1 MKTGD
6 LVAGRFS
13 LQELA
18 AEGGMGKVFRA
29 LDRVSR
35 EEVALKSFGPA
46 MGIDRA
52 AREIDVLSRLEHPN
66 IVRHVASGIS
76 LEGELYLAMEWLDG
90 EPLDARIA
98 RDALSVDEALQLGEA
113 LAVALAAAHAAG
125 VVHRDVKPDN
135 VVLVGGAVDR
145 PKLVDF
151 GLARVERGAQ
161 LTSAGMVLGT
171 PAYMAPEQV
180 RGGTVDA
187 RADLFGLGVLLYE
200 AIAGTPPFSAAHP
213 LGVMAKILLEP
224 APALTSPE
232 GDVPPALAGLVAK
245 LLEKEPEA
253 RPASA
258 LEVASVIA
266 RLREAR
272 DRSGR
277 ASAAPGSLTPESLG
291 RISALP
297 ASAALGRREMRLSS
311 VLLVAPFDEALF
323 DEAHGFGIEATG
335 ASAYEQLLGAVHRHA
350 AELER
355 LADGALL
362 VLVPG
367 LDEALDQAARAAR
380 CALDVRRILPRQPM
394 VLVTGRSQRGE
405 RLPVGELLDRGAAL
419 LARRVT
425 KAALA
430 RGGVGVDA
438 ATAALLERA
447 FVVHDDGTHLSLVS
461 ERDLAREQGL
471 HASKLAPFVGRAAEL
486 TELCAALDACARTHR
501 AEARWVRGAVG
512 AGKTRLARAARELL
526 AEREPARTV
535 LAARGEVVRR
545 EVPLGLAARALEG
558 LFGIELGEGLDG
570 ARRRIQAR
578 VEASVAPEQALRVA
592 SFLGE
597 LVGVPFDDEALP
609 LLRSARADRIRVGD
623 QLRAAWREFLEA
635 ELGLGPVVFL
645 IDDLELADA
654 PSLELFGASLREHAE
669 RALAIVAFSRDDA
682 AAPAWPS
689 LHAVELG
696 ALAPHDAAA
705 LARAALGE
713 RATDDAVARIVAQAD
728 GSPLAL
734 EELSLAELEGRAHRT
749 PPTLLALAQARLA
762 ALGDEERRTLRAASI
777 FGGRFDARAVSALLA
792 ADELEPV
799 ARELDALTERGVLWR
814 SASGGARY
822 AFRSSLLRDA
832 AYLSLTDE
840 DRELGHR
847 LAASHL
853 AEHGQ
858 ARDAPV
864 VAHHFEAGAE
874 PRQAAIWFAKA
885 AELALEANA
894 FERAAELAGRGALAG
909 ASGALLGRVRLLE
922 TEAFRHAGRNV
933 EMFRAGVSGMEHLPL
948 RSPPWWTAYANA
960 VLGAIRLGEK
970 AELSRLAAMASSGAL
985 VDLPAATARAAHYL
999 QFAGQREPADEL
1011 LAAVSQ
1017 KLGAFAEDPA
1027 RWAWAYRAHATKAL
1041 LGGDVGAYL
1050 AQLELAV
1057 RSFASSGD
1065 VRELTLER
1073 ANLGFARSELGLYE
1087 EAEAVLREAIASA
1100 ERLGLAHTVAVGT
1113 QNLGVAI
1120 AKQGRLAE
1128 GRALLE
1134 EALERFT
1141 SQRNAR
1147 MAGNT
1152 RSSLSRVWLAM
1163 GEAAKALEAG
1173 LQGVVDLELV
1183 PPLLPGALASAAR
1196 ARLALGE
1203 TVRALDEA
1211 REAASRMVALGQVD
1225 EGEALVRL
1233 VLAEALEASGLHDEA
1248 RTAIGAARERLLGRA
1263 AKLTEPAWRAS
1274 FLERVEENRRTL
1286 ELACSWEV

>member
-18 AEGGMGKVFRA
+18 AEGGMGRVFRA
-29 LDRVSR
+29 LDQGSG
-35 EEVALKSFGPA
+35 EEVALKSFGAA

-52 AREIDVLSRLEHPN
+52 VREIDVLSRLDHPN

-98 RDALSVDEALQLGEA
+98 RGALSVDDALCLGEA
-113 LAVALAAAHAAG
+113 LARALAAAHREG
-125 VVHRDVKPDN
+125 VVHRDVKPEN
-135 VVLVGGAVDR
+135 VVLVGASVDR

-151 GLARVERGAQ
+151 GLARVEQGAE

-180 RGGTVDA
+180 RGGAIDA

-200 AIAGTPPFSAAHP
+200 AIAGAPPFSAAHP

-224 APALTSPE
+224 APALTSPSE
-232 GDVPPALAGLVAK
+232 APPRTLAKLVAK
-245 LLEKEPEA
+245 LLEKEPDA

-258 LEVASVIA
+258 LEVASA
-266 RLREAR
+266 LAALREERERA
-272 DRSGR
+272 GR
-277 ASAAPGSLTPESLG
+277 ASFVPGSLAPDSLG

-311 VLLVAPFDEALF
+311 VLLVAPFDEELF
-323 DEAHGFGIEATG
+323 EEPGAFGVEATG
-335 ASAYEQLLGAVHRHA
+335 ASAYEQLSSAVHRHA

-355 LADGALL
+355 LGDGALL

-367 LDEALDQAARAAR
+367 REEALEQAARAAR

-394 VLVTGRSQRGE
+394 VLVTGRSERGE

-438 ATAALLERA
+438 ATAALLERC
-447 FVVHDDGTHLSLVS
+447 FVVHDDSAHLSLVA
-461 ERDLAREQGL
+461 ERDLAREQGA
-471 HASKLAPFVGRAAEL
+471 HAAELAPFVGREAEL
-486 TELCAALDACARTHR
+486 AELCAALDACARGHR
-501 AEARWVRGAVG
+501 AEARVVRGAVG
-512 AGKTRLARAARELL
+512 IGKTRLARALRELL
-526 AEREPARTV
+526 AERAPARTV
-535 LAARGEVVRR
+535 LGVRGETARAG
-545 EVPLGLAARALEG
+545 VPLGLAARALEG
-558 LFGIELGEGLDG
+558 LFGIELGEGLEA
-570 ARRRIQAR
+570 ARQRIQAR
-578 VEASVAPEQALRVA
+578 VEASVGAEQALRVA

-609 LLRSARADRIRVGD
+609 LLRSARADRIRMGD
-623 QLRAAWREFLEA
+623 QLRAAWRDFLEA
-635 ELGLGPVVFL
+635 ELRRGPVVFL
-645 IDDLELADA
+645 LDDLQLADA

-669 RALAIVAFSRDDA
+669 RALALVAFSRDDA
-682 AAPAWPS
+682 VAPAWPGLS
-689 LHAVELG
+689 AVELG
-696 ALAPHDAAA
+696 ALDPQDAEA

-713 RATDDAVARIVAQAD
+713 RATDDAVTRIVAQAE

-734 EELSLAELEGRAHRT
+734 EELALAELEGRAHRT

-777 FGGRFDARAVSALLA
+777 FGGRFDARAVAALLA
-792 ADELEPV
+792 ADELAAVE
-799 ARELDALTERGVLWR
+799 RELEALTGRGLLWR

-832 AYLSLTDE
+832 AYATLTDE

-853 AEHGQ
+853 AEHAQ
-858 ARDAPV
+858 SRDAPV
-864 VAHHFEAGAE
+864 VAHHYEAGAE

-933 EMFRAGVSGMEHLPL
+933 EMFRAGLSGMEHLPL

-1011 LAAVSQ
+1011 LAAVSE

-1041 LGGDVGAYL
+1041 LTGDVGGYL

-1087 EAEAVLREAIASA
+1087 EAEVVLREAIASA

-1113 QNLGVAI
+1113 QNLGAAI
-1120 AKQGRLAE
+1120 AKQGRPEE
-1128 GRALLE
+1128 GKALLE

-1152 RSSLSRVWLAM
+1152 RSSLSRVWLVM
-1163 GEAAKALEAG
+1163 GEPQRALEAA
-1173 LQGVVDLELV
+1173 LQGVADLELV

-1196 ARLALGE
+1196 ARLALGDTE
-1203 TVRALDEA
+1203 RALDEA

-1233 VLAEALEASGLHDEA
+1233 VLAEALEAKGLHEEA
-1248 RTAIGAARERLLGRA
+1248 RTAIGAARERLLARA

-1274 FLERVEENRRTL
+1274 FLERVAENRLTL
-1286 ELACSWEV
+1286 ELSRSWDA